1 VVPIPLRVVRACLFR
16 GVWELLVQW
25 EGHSAEGA
33 TWMSSRRCTL
43 EDELFQG
50 REEVLW
56 TLAMCAHLGAGINR
70 ESPLLI
76 KVAQSLTGRDS
87 LGKRYLV

>member
-33 TWMSSRRCTL
+33 TWITL
-43 EDELFQG
+43 DELKTVYPRG
-50 REEVLW
+50 RVVPGEGGSIVDS
-56 TLAMCAHLGAGINR
+56 CH
-70 ESPLLI
+70 
-76 KVAQSLTGRDS
+76 GRTFRRRN
-87 LGKRYLV
+87 KP